1 MQPIKRCQ
9 QCGSIIA
16 REEECSYYRYI
27 ALRYCEACAADVRRR
42 NNANRM
48 YRIRQEARQRR
59 ELERIQMQ
67 QTSAENEL
75 LREAVRA
82 QAARIADL
90 KKMLG
95 IEG

>member
-1 MQPIKRCQ
+1 MQPIKRCV
-9 QCGSIIA
+9 QCGAIIA
-16 REEECSYYRYI
+16 REDECSYYRFI
-27 ALRYCEACAADVRRR
+27 ALRYCDHCRDDVRRR

-59 ELERIQMQ
+59 ELERMQMQ

-75 LREAVRA
+75 LREAVRT

-90 KKMLG
+90 ELMLSKMR
-95 IEG
+95 